1 MYLHL
6 ERSGSHSASISYWAW
21 SLILCCHSLCRALRV
36 FSAKG
41 SLGIGASRH
50 VDAAS
55 LMDLPTSYW
64 LKWLLRLSFNIR
76 HVQIIDIL
84 FILCFSRITSS
95 RVCHCLLVI
104 LSKVIAYSLEL
115 ALVDHADLP
124 LCLLDQPDVLS
135 MGTTGASNDLR
146 HIRVIIGVGV

>member
-6 ERSGSHSASISYWAW
+6 ERPCSHTATICYWAW

-41 SLGIGASRH
+41 SLWVGASGH

-64 LKWLLRLSFNIR
+64 LKWFLRLSFNIR
-76 HVQIIDIL
+76 HVQIVDIL

-104 LSKVIAYSLEL
+104 LSKVIANSLEL

-124 LCLLDQPDVLS
+124 LCLLDQSDVLS
-135 MGTTGASNDLR
+135 VGTAGASYDLR
-146 HIRVIIGVGV
+146 HIRVIIGV